1 MSYEEMADALAE
13 GFKAGNSGDSALDAL
28 KARLVDDGME
38 WMDFDI
44 PAANGSAE
52 TANNNPEMP
61 DSWNDLVRE
70 LQAADSDED
79 IDAVLNNF
87 NNGTDNT
94 GGNFGDVGEIIKSS
108 RRYWVENSG
117 GKWRELLAT
126 TADMREIHHWNINAV
141 IYGYYG

>member
-1 MSYEEMADALAE
+1 MSYEEMADTLAE
-13 GFKAGNSGDSALDAL
+13 GFKDGNSGDSALDAL
-28 KARLVDDGME
+28 KARMIDEGME
-38 WMDFDI
+38 WMDFAI
-44 PAANGSAE
+44 PAANASAE

-70 LQAADSDED
+70 LQAADTDED
-79 IDAVLNNF
+79 IEAVLNNF

-117 GKWRELLAT
+117 GKWRELLST
-126 TADMREIHHWNINAV
+126 TTDMRDIHHWNIKAV